1 MRGWHGPGMGGQD
14 NGAAG
19 SRGGNLPYAV
29 TLSRWS
35 GEFADPAAET
45 AFGEHVG
52 AAELRHFIIALLV
65 TGPLYFAF
73 VISDQLL
80 LGFGPLFWLNAILR
94 LGVLAFC
101 WGLAWWLL
109 RNPVVPPRLYHYT
122 LLFYFVVL
130 GNALLLYPVSQ
141 REFLEI
147 YPGLLV
153 MMVGAFFFIPSTL
166 NHRLLATT
174 FAFVGLGIET
184 LLFFP
189 PAPHQLPL
197 AALFFIVT
205 LIFCVITSVQHARLR
220 RFSFIDSA
228 HSRHLTMLLQQE
240 VALRRQLEEAARVQ
254 AHTDDLTGLPN
265 RRRFFE
271 LAEREIVRAQRYDE
285 PLAVVMLDLDHFK
298 EVNDSH
304 GHAAGD
310 QVLRAVADAC
320 RDVLRTSDVVGRL
333 GGEEF
338 AILLP
343 ATSLD
348 GARQFA
354 ERLRSAIAA
363 CRIGLPGA
371 EISLTATLGVAARV
385 PGEDLTLDELLA
397 RADAA
402 LYRGKAAGRNRVE
415 G

>member
-1 MRGWHGPGMGGQD
+1 M
-14 NGAAG
+14 NGADQGVATDG
-19 SRGGNLPYAV
+19 AVARPYALD
-29 TLSRWS
+29 LSRWS
-35 GEFADPAAET
+35 GEFADPAAEA

-52 AAELRHFIIALLV
+52 AAELRHFVIALFA

-73 VISDQLL
+73 AISDHLL
-80 LGFGPLFWLNAILR
+80 LGFSALFWLNAVLR
-94 LGVLAFC
+94 LAVLGFC
-101 WGLAWWLL
+101 WGLAVWLL
-109 RNPVVPPRLYHYT
+109 RQPVHPPRLYRLT
-122 LLFYFVVL
+122 LLFFFVIL
-130 GNALLLYPVSQ
+130 GNALLIYPVSQ

-166 NHRLLATT
+166 GHRLLATV
-174 FAFVGLGIET
+174 FAVIGLGIET

-189 PAPHQLPL
+189 PAPHQWPL
-197 AALFFIVT
+197 ALLFSGVT
-205 LIFCVITSVQHARLR
+205 LIFCVVTSVQHARLR

-228 HSRHLTMLLQQE
+228 HSRHLAALLQQE
-240 VALRRQLEEAARVQ
+240 VGLRRKLEEAARLQ
-254 AHTDDLTGLPN
+254 AHTDELTGLPN

-271 LAEREIVRAQRYDE
+271 LAGREMVRAQRYTS
-285 PLAVVMLDLDHFK
+285 PLAVVMLDLDRFK
-298 EVNDSH
+298 EINDNH

-310 QVLRAVADAC
+310 QVLRAVGDAC
-320 RDVLRTSDVVGRL
+320 RDALRINDVVGRL

-343 ATSLD
+343 GTPLE
-348 GARQFA
+348 GAYEFA
-354 ERLRSAIAA
+354 ERLRKAIAA
-363 CRIGLPGA
+363 CRIGMPGA
-371 EISLTATLGVAARV
+371 ELHLTATLGVAACAS
-385 PGEDLTLDELLA
+385 GEILSVDELLA

>member
-1 MRGWHGPGMGGQD
+1 MNGEN
-14 NGAAG
+14 NGAAAG
-19 SRGGNLPYAV
+19 NGGNLPYAV

-35 GEFADPAAET
+35 GEFVDPAAEA

-52 AAELRHFIIALLV
+52 AAELHHFIIALFV

-73 VISDQLL
+73 VISDHLL
-80 LGFGPLFWLNAILR
+80 LGFSALFWLNAVLR
-94 LGVLAFC
+94 FGVLAFC
-101 WGLAWWLL
+101 WGLGGWLL
-109 RNPVVPPRLYHYT
+109 RHPLYPPQLYRLT
-122 LLFYFVVL
+122 LLFFFVVL

-166 NHRLLATT
+166 NHRLLATA
-174 FAFVGLGIET
+174 FAIAALGIET

-189 PAPHQLPL
+189 PPPHQLPL
-197 AALFFIVT
+197 AVLFFVVT
-205 LIFCVITSVQHARLR
+205 LIFCVVTSVQHARLR

-228 HSRHLTMLLQQE
+228 HSRHLAVLLQQE
-240 VALRRQLEEAARVQ
+240 VGLRRQLEEAARVQ
-254 AHTDDLTGLPN
+254 ARTDALTGLPN

-271 LAEREIVRAQRYDE
+271 LAEREMERALRYDA

-298 EVNDSH
+298 DVNDRH

-310 QVLRAVADAC
+310 QVLRAVGDAC
-320 RDVLRTSDVVGRL
+320 RDVLRTNDIVGRL

-343 ATSLD
+343 ETNLE
-348 GARQFA
+348 GACQFA
-354 ERLRSAIAA
+354 ERLRQAIAA
-363 CRIGLPGA
+363 CRVGLPGT
-371 EISLTATLGVAARV
+371 ELSLTATLGVAARV

>member
-1 MRGWHGPGMGGQD
+1 MNGQD
-14 NGAAG
+14 KGMTAGNGNGYGAA
-19 SRGGNLPYAV
+19 LPYTV
-29 TLSRWS
+29 KLSRWS
-35 GEFADPAAET
+35 GEFTDPAAET

-52 AAELRHFIIALLV
+52 AAELRHFIIALFV
-65 TGPLYFAF
+65 TGPLYFSF
-73 VISDQLL
+73 ILSDHLL
-80 LGFGPLFWLNAILR
+80 LEFSPLFWLNAVLR
-94 LGVLAFC
+94 FAVLVFC

-109 RNPVVPPRLYHYT
+109 RNPVLPPRLYRLT
-122 LLFYFVVL
+122 LIFFFVVL

-166 NHRLLATT
+166 NHRLLATA
-174 FAFVGLGIET
+174 FAMAALGLET
-184 LLFFP
+184 WLFFP

-197 AALFFIVT
+197 AALFFVVT
-205 LIFCVITSVQHARLR
+205 LVFCVVTSVQHARLR
-220 RFSFIDSA
+220 RFSFIDSV
-228 HSRHLTMLLQQE
+228 HSRHLTTLLQQE
-240 VALRRQLEEAARVQ
+240 VGLRRQLEEAARVQ
-254 AHTDDLTGLPN
+254 ARTDELTALPN

-271 LAEREIVRAQRYDE
+271 LAEREMERAQRYDDA
-285 PLAVVMLDLDHFK
+285 LAVVMLDLDHFK
-298 EVNDSH
+298 DVNDSH

-310 QVLRAVADAC
+310 QVLRAVGDAC
-320 RDVLRTSDVVGRL
+320 RDVLRTNDIVGRL

-343 ATSLD
+343 ATTLD

-354 ERLRSAIAA
+354 ERLRQSIAA
-363 CRIGLPGA
+363 CRIGLPGV
-371 EISLTATLGVAARV
+371 ELTLTATLGVAARDT
-385 PGEDLTLDELLA
+385 GETLSLDELLA